1 MLRNWKRR
9 FLRALGHRVLFTEG
23 VQERMGRQNFFY
35 NAFKALSFNGID
47 GDYVEFGSCGGM
59 TFDLAYHE
67 IKRRS
72 YPRVMWSFDS
82 FEGLPA
88 SEGGADTHP
97 EWQEGRLANSLEDFD
112 ATCAANE
119 IPRKAFRTVKGF
131 YNETLGEQA
140 AGERPGN
147 IALAYIDCDLYTSTL
162 SVLRFLL
169 PRLKP
174 GMIMAFDDYHCWS
187 STHRSG
193 ERQAMLDIFALH
205 PRWELVPFMQ
215 YGWHGAAFV
224 VELRE
229 NPMPD
234 SLDKA

>member
-1 MLRNWKRR
+1 
-9 FLRALGHRVLFTEG
+9 
-23 VQERMGRQNFFY
+23 MGRQSFFY

-72 YPRVMWSFDS
+72 YPCLMWSFDS

-88 SEGGADTHP
+88 PEGGADEHP
-97 EWQEGRLANSLEDFD
+97 EWQQGRLANSLEDFH
-112 ATCAANE
+112 AICSANG
-119 IPRKAFRTVKGF
+119 IPREAYRTVKGF
-131 YNETLGEQA
+131 YNETLEEQA

-147 IALAYIDCDLYTSTL
+147 IALAYIDCDLYNSTL
-162 SVLRFLL
+162 SVLRFLI
-169 PRLKP
+169 PRVKP

-193 ERQAMLDIFALH
+193 ERQAMLEIFQKH
-205 PRWELVPFMQ
+205 PVWELVPFMH

-224 VELRE
+224 VEARAE
-229 NPMPD
+229 SNTG
-234 SLDKA
+234 SSGRA